1 MMVHP
6 EPEGKENEPAEAEV
20 EKPES
25 AEDLQKALEE
35 EKEKAE
41 RYLACWQRAQ
51 ADYQNLKRCSQL
63 EKEEICRVAN
73 ANLILSLVSAL
84 DDLEKAFTAIPAEL
98 EEQPW
103 VEGIRLVER
112 KIWQGLEK
120 QGLSRISA
128 IGEPFD
134 PRLHEGIAQMKGK
147 EGIVL
152 QEVEKGYT
160 LNERVIRP
168 AKVIVGNGED
178 EPEEDEPKEE

>member
-6 EPEGKENEPAEAEV
+6 EPEEKEPEQVEAEV
-20 EKPES
+20 EKPE

-73 ANLILSLVSAL
+73 ANLILGLVSAL
-84 DDLEKAFTAIPAEL
+84 DDLEKAFNAIPPEL
-98 EEQPW
+98 EKQPW

-120 QGLSRISA
+120 QGLSRINA
-128 IGEPFD
+128 TGEPFD
-134 PRLHEGIAQMKGK
+134 PRFHEGVARMKGK
-147 EGIVL
+147 ENIVL
-152 QEVEKGYT
+152 QELEKGYI
-160 LNERVIRP
+160 LNDRVIRP
-168 AKVIVGNGED
+168 ARVIVGSGED
-178 EPEEDEPKEE
+178 EPDEDESKEE